1 MKSIRFS
8 LFLICLVAGSIAA
21 NAQTGVFM
29 KVTDPGQINGE
40 SVATLFPGWTE
51 INEFNAGSSAQPP
64 VFSGGGG
71 GGAYPAVPKCFTIS
85 MNQDKMAYYLK
96 KQMFTGSSLVT
107 LEINFT
113 KTSGGTGASLIY
125 YKVQMEN
132 IYVTAIEEAGSAGSP
147 VTMNVSFVPQRFR
160 YTYYP
165 QLANGS
171 LGTPVVFGWDNATN
185 TQW

>member
-8 LFLICLVAGSIAA
+8 LFLICLVAGSVAA
-21 NAQTGVFM
+21 NAQSSVYM
-29 KVTDPGQINGE
+29 KVMDPSQINGE

-51 INEFNAGSSAQPP
+51 INEFNAGSSAQAP

-71 GGAYPAVPKCFTIS
+71 AGPSLAVPKCFTIS
-85 MNQDKMAYYLK
+85 MYQDKMAYYLK
-96 KQMFTGSSLVT
+96 KQMFIGSTLTS
-107 LEINFT
+107 LEIDFT
-113 KTSGGTGASLIY
+113 KISGGTGAPLIY

-132 IYVTAIEEAGSAGSP
+132 VYVTAIEEAGAAGSP

-165 QLANGS
+165 QLATGA
-171 LGTPVVFGWDNATN
+171 LGTPVIFGWDNTTN